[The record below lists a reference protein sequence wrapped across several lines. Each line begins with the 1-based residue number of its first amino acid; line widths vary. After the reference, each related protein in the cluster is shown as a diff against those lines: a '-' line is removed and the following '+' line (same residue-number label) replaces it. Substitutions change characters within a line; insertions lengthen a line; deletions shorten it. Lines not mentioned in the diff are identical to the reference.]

1 MTFSHVVCVF
11 ISHPWLPKNVR
22 IAWFLRRR
30 ILEVCSIGS
39 GCLKNVAKIASCDFA
54 KLKIHLEIPMIKSC
68 CSQSMSNWI
77 YVRNSEKITPLIP
90 NLVKCDRKSQCLKIT
105 EKVAFNI
112 ASEASYVYILSGQ
125 KFIKNAEK
133 RYIWRVFENLKFAV
147 KQCYQTCQF
156 SQDKK
161 LLENAK
167 NEKFKWD
174 ILSNFQ
180 TLWKCL

>member
-1 MTFSHVVCVF
+1 MSKTAFAPARAVFPLVRLIMVLHDESFSLN
-11 ISHPWLPKNVR
+11 IKSQ
-22 IAWFLRRR
+22 
-30 ILEVCSIGS
+30 
-39 GCLKNVAKIASCDFA
+39 KIASFDFA

-112 ASEASYVYILSGQ
+112 ASEAIYVYILSGQ

-133 RYIWRVFENLKFAV
+133 RYIWRVFENLKFAF
-147 KQCYQTCQF
+147 KHYQTCQF

-167 NEKFKWD
+167 NSKFK
-174 ILSNFQ
+174 IQNSKF
-180 TLWKCL
+180 KMRHFE